1 MQQRILSIDFL
12 RGLTIF
18 LMIVV
23 NNPGSWGA
31 WDDVNS
37 LWINH
42 LFLPLSH
49 AAWHGATPTDMI
61 FPFFIFIMGCS
72 IAFALG
78 KKKETQSKNQLVLTV
93 IKRGALIFLLGFLK
107 DNFPFMYFN
116 PEGELLF
123 KEFTS
128 YRIMG
133 VLQRLGIVF
142 MLTGTLFLFTNW
154 KQQLYVAAGILLV
167 YWGIIHVEI
176 TGLFVKDL
184 NREGLFN
191 FGTYLD
197 HLILGESHLWR
208 NGWEPEGLLGTVT
221 TSVATCLM
229 GVLSGQWIVSDKTLL
244 EKISGL
250 FAIGGVL
257 VVLGLFWD
265 MALPINKGLWTSSYV
280 VYAGGIA
287 MLCTAFSLWIIDYL
301 QFTKFTAPA
310 IKFGSNALTAYL
322 LSELVSNLVHFIPF
336 KGSSLSGYM
345 ADGILSIFTSTPYH
359 EIFIN
364 HPDLIWAKIA
374 SHLYAIIWIIPF
386 YILLSWMYKKKIFI
400 KV

>member
-31 WDDVNS
+31 WDNENS
-37 LWINH
+37 EWINH

-49 AAWHGATPTDMI
+49 AAWHGATSTDMI

-78 KKKETQSKNQLVLTV
+78 KKKETQAKNQLIRTV
-93 IKRGALIFLLGFLK
+93 VKRGALIFLLGFLK
-107 DNFPFMYFN
+107 DNFPFVYFN
-116 PEGELLF
+116 PEGELLL
-123 KEFTS
+123 KEFAS

-133 VLQRLGIVF
+133 VLQRLGLVF

-154 KQQLYVAAGILLV
+154 KQQLYVAVGILLV
-167 YWGIIHVEI
+167 YWGIIHIEI
-176 TGLFVKDL
+176 TGEFIKDL

-221 TSVATCLM
+221 TSVATCLI

-257 VVLGLFWD
+257 VVLGLFWNLV
-265 MALPINKGLWTSSYV
+265 LPINKGLWTSSYV
-280 VYAGGIA
+280 LYSGGIA

-322 LSELVSNLVHFIPF
+322 LSELVSNLVHFIPV
-336 KGSSLSGYM
+336 KGTSVSGLI
-345 ADGILSIFTSTPYH
+345 ADSILSIFTSTPYH
-359 EIFIN
+359 EIYAN

-374 SHLYAIIWIIPF
+374 SHIYAIVWIIPF